1 MPSIDALN
9 KRFAFDGAIK
19 KSLLQNGDRE
29 SETHRIDH
37 HFLAGN
43 AQALRDLSGC
53 ARALGFEAAAVSEGK
68 DQGQSYWHLDI
79 YSARDTKLP
88 SITREAILMEAMA
101 LAFVAAYDGWGTNA
115 VK

>member
-29 SETHRIDH
+29 SEVHRIDH
-37 HFLAGN
+37 HFIAGT
-43 AQALRDLSGC
+43 AQALNELSGC
-53 ARALGFEAAAVSEGK
+53 ARALGFGASAVSEGK

-79 YSARDTKLP
+79 YSNRDTKLP
-88 SITREAILMEAMA
+88 SITREAILMEALA
-101 LAFVAAYDGWGTNA
+101 KAFVAVYDGWGTLV